1 MFSTQL
7 SPAKSSI
14 LEESPQIPSSSSE
27 EKSNLLTILE
37 KNDKILNLSQQTLA
51 KDKRNLLD
59 SLKTSE
65 SLYKSQIQ
73 SLIQENQAYTSE
85 ITRLT
90 QIISSLTSK
99 LGQLTSDLDKSS
111 SKNKI
116 ISQSLLES
124 NTKLIQLQE
133 KYLKLKNFSKSKQ
146 EKLKLDLQEANS
158 NLTILQSDFSSK
170 LETFS
175 CHLKPAATVPVT
187 KAKTKTQGIVTQD
200 QLKNLLNQKKDLEKS
215 FLNEKHLMT
224 SEIQALKKEKKSL
237 QVSLEKEKK
246 TVNELKE
253 IIEAN
258 ETMIRIEIEKKE
270 KEKEI
275 LQDKWGGEKVEMNDF
290 VKSAKIQMMDDEEE
304 YLKVLKEIQEEFQDY
319 KKLGDEVL
327 DKFESKKDFDE
338 CLQRLDKMFV
348 KIRNIKK
355 SINVNLDCVGKVVK
369 EFYSVSPFTIPPN
382 SHNEYTSEYLKVF
395 EELKRT
401 LKAVKLN
408 QVKLENQMETVVKY
422 FDLHSEELITAEKQK
437 IQEFIELSKENIL
450 LHSQMQGLIDGK
462 GKDGGSKDED
472 WKSCVEVSK
481 SLLET
486 LKKRVNSFKVKQ
498 TSELEAWIL
507 RENLYKKTIQSLNS
521 QLTLHNSQL
530 LDYKKLLSS
539 QPSTYE
545 IHISELQKEL
555 SESCLKL
562 QVLSQ
567 DYSTLQD
574 LQKKSEESFQIS
586 LIQVSSSNQLLLEF
600 YQTGLEIIEKIKK
613 SLI

>member
-1 MFSTQL
+1 
-7 SPAKSSI
+7 
-14 LEESPQIPSSSSE
+14 
-27 EKSNLLTILE
+27 
-37 KNDKILNLSQQTLA
+37 
-51 KDKRNLLD
+51 
-59 SLKTSE
+59 
-65 SLYKSQIQ
+65 
-73 SLIQENQAYTSE
+73 
-85 ITRLT
+85 
-90 QIISSLTSK
+90 
-99 LGQLTSDLDKSS
+99 
-111 SKNKI
+111 
-116 ISQSLLES
+116 
-124 NTKLIQLQE
+124 
-133 KYLKLKNFSKSKQ
+133 
-146 EKLKLDLQEANS
+146 
-158 NLTILQSDFSSK
+158 
-170 LETFS
+170 
-175 CHLKPAATVPVT
+175 
-187 KAKTKTQGIVTQD
+187 
-200 QLKNLLNQKKDLEKS
+200 
-215 FLNEKHLMT
+215 MT